1 MLCPLP
7 MKHPVSVHSR
17 LWLYAFSQGA
27 EGRVEWS
34 SRECQRMARSL
45 DGLQNVEA
53 RLPDAARA
61 GIL

>member
-27 EGRVEWS
+27 EGRVKWS
-34 SRECQRMARSL
+34 RRECQRMARFL
-45 DGLQNVEA
+45 DGLQNVEP
-53 RLPDAARA
+53 RLPGAAPA